1 MGIAI
6 IKTRALQAMDA
17 PEVTVEVHLTSGLP
31 GFSLVGLPE
40 TGVREARDRVRS
52 AILNSQFEFPLQRIT
67 VNLAPAD
74 LPKEGGRF
82 DLAIALG
89 ILVASNQVPEKLIN
103 DCEFLG
109 ELALTGQIRPVRGAL
124 ICARKAH
131 KSGRMIILPEANGAE
146 ARLAVGDGHLV
157 AGHLLEVT
165 AHLHEAGRLSM
176 SEEVS
181 HNQVLF
187 SQLDCKEIKGQAQAK
202 RALEIAAAGGHN
214 LLLSGPPGCGKSMLA
229 ERLPGILP
237 PMTTE
242 EGLAQ
247 LSVKSVLHHSF
258 DATDWQKR
266 AFRSPHHSS
275 STAAIVGGGNP
286 PKPGEISLAHNGV
299 LFLDEIPEFQRNV
312 LEALREPLE
321 NREICISRASHQA
334 VYPANFQLIAAM
346 NPCPCGYF
354 GDSQHQCKCSAEQIK
369 RYRDKLSGPLLDRID
384 LQLTLQPTPLNLIT
398 SPQKALVEESSKD
411 IQKRVIASCDRQI
424 KRQGK
429 RNVQLTGDEI
439 FKRGEFSNE
448 SLSLLET
455 SGERMKL
462 SARALQRVSKVARTI
477 ADLEDRIEVNRS
489 HVLEAL
495 SYRPD
500 S

>member
-1 MGIAI
+1 MGIAT

-40 TGVREARDRVRS
+40 TGVREAKDRVRS

-89 ILVASNQVPEKLIN
+89 ILVASKQVPDKLLEN
-103 DCEFLG
+103 AEFLG

-124 ICARKAH
+124 ICAMKAH
-131 KSGRMIILPEANGAE
+131 QSGHMIILPDANGAE

-157 AGHLLEVT
+157 AGHLSEVT
-165 AHLHEAGRLSM
+165 AFLHEAQSLTM
-176 SEEVS
+176 SDDEGTSCAVS
-181 HNQVLF
+181 QA
-187 SQLDCKEIKGQAQAK
+187 LDCKEIKGQSQAK

-237 PMTTE
+237 PMTKK
-242 EGLAQ
+242 EGLSQ

-258 DATDWQKR
+258 DAKHWLQR
-266 AFRSPHHSS
+266 PFRSPHHSS

-286 PKPGEISLAHNGV
+286 PKPGEISLAHHGV

-334 VYPANFQLIAAM
+334 VYPANFQLVAAM

-354 GDSQHQCKCSAEQIK
+354 GDNLHQCKCSAERIK

-398 SPQKALVEESSKD
+398 SPSDTLPEESSKE
-411 IQKRVIASCDRQI
+411 IQKRVIRSCDKQI
-424 KRQGK
+424 ARQGK
-429 RNVQLTGDEI
+429 RNAQLAGDEI
-439 FKRGEFSNE
+439 FSLGLFSQE

-455 SGERMKL
+455 SGERMNL

-477 ADLEDRIEVNRS
+477 ADLEAREEVNRS

-495 SYRPD
+495 SYRPAG
-500 S
+500 

>member
-1 MGIAI
+1 MNEDESYCQSVI
-6 IKTRALQAMDA
+6 
-17 PEVTVEVHLTSGLP
+17 S
-31 GFSLVGLPE
+31 S
-40 TGVREARDRVRS
+40 
-52 AILNSQFEFPLQRIT
+52 
-67 VNLAPAD
+67 
-74 LPKEGGRF
+74 
-82 DLAIALG
+82 
-89 ILVASNQVPEKLIN
+89 
-103 DCEFLG
+103 
-109 ELALTGQIRPVRGAL
+109 
-124 ICARKAH
+124 
-131 KSGRMIILPEANGAE
+131 
-146 ARLAVGDGHLV
+146 
-157 AGHLLEVT
+157 
-165 AHLHEAGRLSM
+165 
-176 SEEVS
+176 
-181 HNQVLF
+181 
-187 SQLDCKEIKGQAQAK
+187 LDCQQIKGQVQAK

-237 PMTTE
+237 PMTKE
-242 EGLAQ
+242 EGLSQ

-258 DATDWQKR
+258 DAADWLKR
-266 AFRSPHHSS
+266 PFRSPHHSS

-334 VYPANFQLIAAM
+334 VYPANFQLVAAM

-354 GDSQHQCKCSAEQIK
+354 GDGQHQCQCSAEQIK
-369 RYRDKLSGPLLDRID
+369 RYKGKLSGPLLDRID

-398 SPQKALVEESSKD
+398 SPEKVLTEESSKD
-411 IQKRVIASCDRQI
+411 IQKRVIASCERQI

-429 RNVQLTGDEI
+429 RNAQLSGDQI
-439 FKRGEFSNE
+439 FKLGLFSKE
-448 SLSLLET
+448 ALDLLET

-477 ADLEDRIEVNRS
+477 ADLEDRSEVNRS

-495 SYRPD
+495 SYRPA
-500 S
+500 